1 MMPLYE
7 EELYEEIEISVTTKI
22 EIETFKIFY

>member
-1 MMPLYE
+1 MPLYE